1 MPNNKEGLNNFDQ
14 NLNSVE
20 NSKEDNDVDRL
31 SEGMTQE
38 EFLHLLDEERGAF
51 ILEHLTDDMALDD
64 HQQR

>member
-1 MPNNKEGLNNFDQ
+1 MPNNGGLHNLDQ
-14 NLNSVE
+14 SLYSVE
-20 NSKEDNDVDRL
+20 NNKEDNDVDRL

-64 HQQR
+64 H